1 MHIARKLLTFADM
14 ATVVKYISEL
24 LHHHDCVIVPGLGG
38 FVANHKPATV
48 LEEKNMFLPPV
59 KEIGFNRSLS
69 HHDGL
74 LGNYIA
80 RCEGTS
86 YQSAMLV
93 VEAFVENVRLEIAN
107 GRMFDLD
114 TIGTLRGDAIG
125 NLQFSPAAG
134 SSFLPDALGLTAF
147 RFEPLDYK
155 HTVKIEHEIH
165 VPRLLKSRSP
175 KYWGAV
181 AALMAGLFF
190 LSTFELKMPAT
201 SQAGLPGIMSHQAS
215 VYAIHNVAANETEV
229 DEITTDLAVQN
240 IETSAETKVENHKT
254 NDFTPEFHPEQTKKF
269 HLIAASFNKAEP
281 ALKAVEDF
289 KAEGYSEASMIDD
302 GKGRFRIALHSFN
315 DRSEAL
321 DSLEKF
327 RQQPRFSTVWVFT
340 LK

>member
-1 MHIARKLLTFADM
+1 MHIARKMLTFADM

-48 LEEKNMFLPPV
+48 QEEKNMFLPPV

-86 YQSAMLV
+86 YQSAMLI

-107 GRMFDLD
+107 GRLFDLD

-125 NLQFSPAAG
+125 NLQFSPSTV

-201 SQAGLPGIMSHQAS
+201 SQAGLPGIMNHQVP
-215 VYAIHNVAANETEV
+215 VYEMVNISDSKTEA
-229 DEITTDLAVQN
+229 DENTADLATQEIVTIPETTADN
-240 IETSAETKVENHKT
+240 IDVN
-254 NDFTPEFHPEQTKKF
+254 EFASEIQTEQTKRF

-281 ALKAVEDF
+281 ALKAVDDF
-289 KAEGYSEASMIDD
+289 KAEGFRDASLIDD

-315 DRSEAL
+315 DRAEAL

-340 LK
+340 LR